1 MTQSSPHRA
10 DRGLIC
16 KILQPCYNLD
26 SQQHMGDTKADEVL
40 TLTSKTFCETLS
52 SVVTD
57 SNGILSVA
65 IIVTNLHGNS

>member
-1 MTQSSPHRA
+1 MPARNESRKV
-10 DRGLIC
+10 C
-16 KILQPCYNLD
+16 KILQPCYTLD
-26 SQQHMGDTKADEVL
+26 SQQHMGDTRADEVL

-65 IIVTNLHGNS
+65 IIVTNPHGNS